1 MLGRQYFDLMPQR
14 QQRSCPVMGT
24 GTSLHRN
31 KASLALGKEIGELGT
46 LDLASLNFTRIHI
59 NDMKLKYGFG

>member
-1 MLGRQYFDLMPQR
+1 
-14 QQRSCPVMGT
+14 MGT

-31 KASLALGKEIGELGT
+31 KASLTLCKEIGELGT

-59 NDMKLKYGFG
+59 NDMKLKYRFG